1 LQELAQTQ
9 DLQLKICFARTS
21 PSPRFAAQ
29 DLFCAK
35 QNWLHSESCY
45 PKGSEMKALENNR
58 RDIATTTYLG
68 FSN

>member
-45 PKGSEMKALENNR
+45 PKGSEMKALENN
-58 RDIATTTYLG
+58 
-68 FSN
+68 